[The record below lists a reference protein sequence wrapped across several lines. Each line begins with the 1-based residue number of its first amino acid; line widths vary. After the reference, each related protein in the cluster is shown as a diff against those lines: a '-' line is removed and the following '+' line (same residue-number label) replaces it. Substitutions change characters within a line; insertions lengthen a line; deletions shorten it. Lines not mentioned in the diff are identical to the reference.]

1 MLRKVLEA
9 SLLNRRKEKK
19 LLSIF
24 EFNIFLKQKK
34 TLFVCNR
41 SFKVIQI
48 LGNAKM
54 ACSRDLLRKKEMNK
68 KVLDADSNMRTKR
81 ALTFACKSQ
90 MKKYVLIK
98 FVGPL

>member
-9 SLLNRRKEKK
+9 SLLNRRKERKK
-19 LLSIF
+19 ELLLSIF
-24 EFNIFLKQKK
+24 EFNIFLKQNK

-81 ALTFACKSQ
+81 AWLVKAK
-90 MKKYVLIK
+90 
-98 FVGPL
+98 